1 MHSAAES
8 QPSVA
13 EPNGSVG
20 PTWAG
25 AAIPRVQR
33 YLRCLRCPRDLT
45 QDLAQETMLQA
56 VRSWP
61 AQEPPLPWLL
71 VTARNLWFAYCR
83 RSRAVVSME
92 QLQELHDRALRELGS
107 DGGDGRVAALRACV
121 EALPE
126 RSQRALQF
134 YYEEGLTRGE
144 VAERLGLSDEG
155 VKSLL
160 ERVKLA
166 LKQCVQRRQDDA

>member
-1 MHSAAES
+1 
-8 QPSVA
+8 
-13 EPNGSVG
+13 
-20 PTWAG
+20 
-25 AAIPRVQR
+25 
-33 YLRCLRCPRDLT
+33 
-45 QDLAQETMLQA
+45 
-56 VRSWP
+56 
-61 AQEPPLPWLL
+61 
-71 VTARNLWFAYCR
+71 
-83 RSRAVVSME
+83 ME